1 MNSAWSSSSADGSRS
16 VSSTTQNQLALLD
29 DVFTDTKKDYED
41 DTPLPPAHASNFST
55 ILNLAN
61 GVEGQGILA
70 LPLVVKS
77 AGWLPALLFVV
88 GVAISS
94 GYTAT
99 VLIACLYDPVRR
111 TGQDYTVGASLLRTG
126 EARTWVRVR
135 SSYAEVGKAAFGR
148 PGQFAVLAFQ
158 VVALIGVAALFQILA
173 GASARQFALSLA
185 APGSLVAQAKPWLW
199 TLGSMVL
206 VIPMTCFPSLRS
218 ISWLSGF
225 GVLSLM
231 LVIGAVVGTA
241 GAAQGEWT
249 APPPTTSLADIPIA
263 YGLIAFSFSAHS
275 MMPAMEGGMAPSQRR
290 KWPMVVVVTF
300 TLCALLKAIFM
311 TAGWLAF
318 AGNTT
323 GVCTDQIPN
332 VPLRLTTA
340 AAIGLNTLL
349 TLPLV
354 YHACTFVTT
363 KLLESTRVARDA
375 AAAAGLIDVMGA
387 DGDGDDGDSV
397 GGDGDRGSG
406 YIQVDDGERR
416 PSSRDLRSNARS
428 CCSSP
433 CLRKWG
439 VRLAPPLLA
448 GALGVAIPDFAA
460 VMAWLGWIASPM
472 ITFIMPALFHLRL
485 RSRQRALSW
494 PAAFADVLA
503 ILFGVSGGVAAF
515 IKVGLASTP
524 HSGNNAAGNGTD
536 FGNGTFG

>member
-70 LPLVVKS
+70 LPLVVK

-416 PSSRDLRSNARS
+416 PSSRDLRSSARS